1 MSFNDLER
9 GTGASSAGGTR
20 LSQVRAPQSPK
31 DTQFLNLQ
39 SSLALNVFKINA
51 NVQGI
56 LKLVDQLGTSRDN
69 GKIRKTLH
77 DLTET
82 TREMVKRGTQ
92 DLKQLAIL
100 QSNLPHQASLLNK
113 TSHDFQ
119 LSLAAFQ
126 NAQKLSAERQRTVVE
141 VVKQT
146 AEDAAE
152 GVAPQDAAQSN
163 QALQQTQIQI
173 QALSPHELAHQESLI
188 AERET
193 EIRNIETGIHELN
206 EIFGQLGTIVT
217 EQGTMIDN
225 IESNITSVEADT
237 READR
242 ELVTAADYQRKAGR
256 RAACLMIVMIVVV
269 CIVLIAILN

>member
-9 GTGASSAGGTR
+9 GTGANSGNTR
-20 LSQVRAPQSPK
+20 LNQLQASQSPK

-69 GKIRKTLH
+69 GKVRKTLH

-82 TREMVKRGTQ
+82 TREMVKRGTD

-100 QSNLPHQASLLNK
+100 QSNLPHQASRLKK

-146 AEDAAE
+146 AEDAAD
-152 GVAPQDAAQSN
+152 GAAPKNAGKASP
-163 QALQQTQIQI
+163 ALQQTQIQI
-173 QALSPHELAHQESLI
+173 QALSPQELAHQEALI
-188 AERET
+188 AERES

-206 EIFGQLGTIVT
+206 EIFGQLGTIVN